1 MERKGGGRGNMRII
15 VVASNKGGTGKTTMS
30 CALAR
35 SFARI
40 APTVMIDADV
50 SSPDVLAVLG
60 IAYNQDTDLNGTFD
74 KDHFL
79 PVSAGENLEV
89 MSSATYLPPGIGT
102 TWTGDMRSGQV
113 REFIERVKWTVKPE
127 YMIVDAPPN
136 SSDELLTIL
145 FNTRVSGVVLVT
157 LGGGTSITE
166 STRLVSILQNKAFRI
181 PILGY
186 IRNMVDV
193 FGIGELDGIELLGDV
208 DKVDDDD
215 VGTIHLDHIR
225 DRIVDKLD
233 KRDAVIQEVSHDG

>member
-1 MERKGGGRGNMRII
+1 MEIKGGYGMKII

-35 SFARI
+35 SFAKI

-60 IAYNQDTDLNGTFD
+60 IAYDQDADLDKTFD

-89 MSSATYLPPGIGT
+89 MSSATYLPPGVGT

-113 REFIERVKWTVKPE
+113 REFIERVKWTNKPE
-127 YMIVDAPPN
+127 YMIVDGPPN
-136 SSDELLTIL
+136 SSDELLTVL
-145 FNTRVSGVVLVT
+145 LNTRVSGVVIVT
-157 LGGGTSITE
+157 LGGGTSIAE
-166 STRLVSILQNKAFRI
+166 STRLVSILKNKAFGI

-193 FGIGELDGIELLGDV
+193 FGTGELDGIELLGDV
-208 DKVDDDD
+208 DKVKDDDWIC
-215 VGTIHLDHIR
+215 TIDLDWIR
-225 DRIVDKLD
+225 DKIIEKLD
-233 KRDAVIQEVSHDG
+233 KGDAIIQEASYDGQ

>member
-1 MERKGGGRGNMRII
+1 MRVI

-35 SFARI
+35 SFAKI
-40 APTVMIDADV
+40 APTCMIDADV

-60 IAYNQDTDLNGTFD
+60 IKYDQDTDLDSTFD

-79 PVSAGENLEV
+79 PVDAGENLEV
-89 MSSATYLPPGIGT
+89 MSSATYLPPGVGT

-113 REFIERVKWTVKPE
+113 MEFIERVKWTNEPA

-145 FNTRVSGVVLVT
+145 FNTRVSGVVIVT
-157 LGGGTSITE
+157 LGSGTSITE
-166 STRLVSILQNKAFRI
+166 STRLVSILRNKVFGI

-186 IRNMVDV
+186 IRNMVNI
-193 FGIGELDGIELLGDV
+193 FGTGELDGIELLGDV
-208 DKVDDDD
+208 DKVKDDDWIC
-215 VGTIHLDHIR
+215 TIDLDGIR
-225 DRIVDKLD
+225 DKLIEKLD
-233 KRDAVIQEVSHDG
+233 NGDAIIQEASYDGE

>member
-1 MERKGGGRGNMRII
+1 MRII

-35 SFARI
+35 SFAKI

-60 IAYNQDTDLNGTFD
+60 IAYDQDTDLDNTFD

-79 PVSAGENLEV
+79 PVPAGENLEV
-89 MSSATYLPPGIGT
+89 ISSATYLPPGVGT

-113 REFIERVKWTVKPE
+113 REFIERAKWTNEPA

-136 SSDELLTIL
+136 SSDELLTVL
-145 FNTRVSGVVLVT
+145 FNTRVSGVVIVT
-157 LGGGTSITE
+157 LGGGTSIAE
-166 STRLVSILQNKAFRI
+166 STRLVSILKNKAFGI

-193 FGIGELDGIELLGDV
+193 FGTGELDGIDLLGDV
-208 DKVDDDD
+208 CKVKDDDWIC
-215 VGTIHLDHIR
+215 TIDLDDIR
-225 DRIVDKLD
+225 DKIIEKLD
-233 KRDAVIQEVSHDG
+233 KGDAIIQEARYDG

>member
-1 MERKGGGRGNMRII
+1 MEIKGGGGMKII

-35 SFARI
+35 SFAKI

-60 IAYNQDTDLNGTFD
+60 IAYDQDADLDKTFD

-89 MSSATYLPPGIGT
+89 MSSATYLPPGVGT
-102 TWTGDMRSGQV
+102 TWTGNMRSGQV
-113 REFIERVKWTVKPE
+113 REFIERVKWTNEPE
-127 YMIVDAPPN
+127 YMIVDGPPN
-136 SSDELLTIL
+136 SSDELLT
-145 FNTRVSGVVLVT
+145 V
-157 LGGGTSITE
+157 LGGGTSIAE
-166 STRLVSILQNKAFRI
+166 STRLVSILKNKAFGI

-193 FGIGELDGIELLGDV
+193 FGTGELDGIELLGDV
-208 DKVDDDD
+208 DKVKDDDWIC
-215 VGTIHLDHIR
+215 TIDLDWIR
-225 DRIVDKLD
+225 DRIIGKMDKG
-233 KRDAVIQEVSHDG
+233 DAIIQEASHDG